1 MLIVEA
7 PRSKRTLEQ
16 LFNNEYWKDI
26 FVGSML
32 NFFPFDKDDIRKIGY
47 QELCHNSNAEWD
59 VETLCQY
66 VKECAK
72 HFDRYEWLNILH
84 NRKFTWDDNLLDKTG
99 ASSYDWI
106 YLWLSKL
113 SNVKWT
119 NTFIL
124 KHCECFDWGQL
135 TLNPNI
141 TWTEKLLFEVEDK
154 IVWSNLIGN
163 PNVKWSRKIIERV
176 KKALEQVHA
185 YAENYN
191 FYKEYVDLAISCGF
205 NPFTSFNIFENNLD
219 INFVKDHSSKLKEW
233 ALNKQI
239 CANCKGLN
247 ECKFNDGRY
256 FNIIKDSS
264 KKFINVSL
272 DEKEDILSLRGK
284 EHQFD
289 GLQINILIKD
299 LERCID
305 GFTKAVFFISNNYV
319 YSRNE
324 SKQENE
330 IKYTFEEAK
339 AACKALRDGYDDW
352 MLPEADYLDLLA
364 DKDELT
370 RQITEIG
377 WYWSSWIFFGDTYVA
392 VDVWNNESAYTK
404 NPYLRLK
411 VLPVRI
417 IK

>member
-205 NPFTSFNIFENNLD
+205 NPFTSFNIFENAIGYLKQFNLIRSDEEFNKVVWDALSKNPNIPWTIEDLRNLD
-219 INFVKDHSSKLKEW
+219 KINLDKLIYSK
-233 ALNKQI
+233 NK
-239 CANCKGLN
+239 LPL
-247 ECKFNDGRY
+247 ELVD
-256 FNIIKDSS
+256 
-264 KKFINVSL
+264 L
-272 DEKEDILSLRGK
+272 
-284 EHQFD
+284 
-289 GLQINILIKD
+289 INIKQY
-299 LERCID
+299 
-305 GFTKAVFFISNNYV
+305 FTKRHNSYKDGEFLLRIELEDDLFWNPEHIKQLTHYHHFNSEAGYCSDLISYNDSVRWNYDLFVFIRDYGLYWDEQFKPLTEREKFFDFLMDDYGKKELLDFFRGIYNPNRFYTL
-319 YSRNE
+319 
-324 SKQENE
+324 EN
-330 IKYTFEEAK
+330 KFTQ
-339 AACKALRDGYDDW
+339 L
-352 MLPEADYLDLLA
+352 
-364 DKDELT
+364 
-370 RQITEIG
+370 
-377 WYWSSWIFFGDTYVA
+377 
-392 VDVWNNESAYTK
+392 
-404 NPYLRLK
+404 
-411 VLPVRI
+411 
-417 IK
+417 